1 MKLRSLAQTYS
12 SSINPD
18 GPDQPD
24 QPDQPD
30 EK

>member
-12 SSINPD
+12 SSINRD
-18 GPDQPD
+18 GRDQPD